1 MNPLSTFKNL
11 SKSKQDRIIR
21 VALEEFGNK
30 GYQRASINQMVKRLG
45 IAKGSIFQY
54 FGDKKGLFRFAFMIA
69 TEKVKDYLRTVRD
82 ETKDDDLFTR
92 LRATL
97 QAGIIFLRKNPVI
110 YRLYI
115 KMTFEYEAPFQ
126 REILKS
132 LREYSI
138 KYLRSLLEDAKAKG
152 ELRENIDLD
161 AACFVLDAIMDRFL
175 QTHVVP
181 HLDAGLGIYNCP
193 GEKAGQW
200 IISLTEIM
208 RKGIGI

>member
-1 MNPLSTFKNL
+1 MNPLATFKNL
-11 SKSKQDRIIR
+11 PESKQNRIIR
-21 VALEEFGNK
+21 VALDEFSEK

-82 ETKDDDLFTR
+82 ETKDEDLFTR
-92 LRATL
+92 LEATL
-97 QAGIIFLRKNPVI
+97 RAGIIFLRKNPVI

-138 KYLRSLLEDAKAKG
+138 RYLRSLLDDAKEKG
-152 ELRENIDLD
+152 ELGKDIDLN

-181 HLDAGLGIYNCP
+181 HLDAGLGIYDCS

-200 IISLTEIM
+200 IKNLTEIM
-208 RKGIGI
+208 KKGIGI